1 MTDIIKNLIEAGI
14 EGGFTPE
21 GRPFS
26 ITEESQPGELWE
38 DYKLLDEF
46 SESEQRQVLSW
57 IREHITPRATE
68 NTSRTSYGLKH
79 DFANDGGFYMTN
91 NQFKDA
97 MNQAGFLPVD
107 ETELNWTY
115 RINIRKGR

>member
-1 MTDIIKNLIEAGI
+1 MKYK
-14 EGGFTPE
+14 GGFTPD

-26 ITEESQPGELWE
+26 VTAGRTPGAVWE

-46 SESEQRQVLSW
+46 SESEQQQVLSW
-57 IREHITPRATE
+57 IHAHITPRATE
-68 NTSRTSYGLKH
+68 NDSRTSYGLKH
-79 DFANDGGFYMTN
+79 DFQRDGGFYMTN

-107 ETELNWTY
+107 ETKLNWTY
-115 RINIRKGR
+115 RINIQLNRKS